1 MAIVKKVEVRKN
13 ASNEY
18 MVNRN
23 QNLLTF
29 NPEGD
34 VIWVNGEAYDY
45 NTLSPIFDKKISV
58 LGYKSADTL
67 NSLVNGMILSNK
79 RIMSSGL
86 GNSILE
92 HGANTFHYQSSW
104 NGNRFNLDSASSNF
118 GSVIRFVSAGNVPYN
133 FIWFLVKGHSNA
145 TINATYSAGRSG
157 SNQFSHS
164 RLYYILVEGDDFSSA
179 SAYVTG
185 EIAGTTSGFTT
196 PGSCVIVPSTVI
208 PVAIDV
214 TNKFIYCHQTCVVS
228 TFTYNSVAYYTVS
241 GGSVIYQ
248 AHTKQ
253 VGMIKIPFTLSED
266 SSLSVGSVAGSAI
279 VNNSAFG
286 GMHSFDNSAT
296 YYMGLN
302 TNGSPMFMTQ
312 CENDVSPTLN
322 YINNTVYANRKSLWT
337 ASKTNLAPKIYFDT
351 LSAGV
356 KTNVVALNLASNDF
370 SGTGSGKTMYRFAPS
385 KFIKSTVSSEVSGNI
400 FYSFSLCFDTSS
412 VPGFIYY
419 RWDKDTPSNTTANL
433 VTIDWGGENYSD
445 HLGFPYPVEFD
456 SYLTEIL
463 CAECFVTYHGNKYY
477 LNVLNHMGND
487 AGVAAVNNTNAR
499 KLVTFE
505 INETNWTSLTF
516 KSSVLVDA
524 FSFMPLN
531 DNNTEICILRAG
543 GCDIYNINN
552 GVWNLAYS
560 ETGSINVVAKDD
572 LDRLWALDV
581 INSDFTNYTTKNQF
595 FGSQVYTDIDVNVR
609 VLLNG
614 LTNTVSVVLND
625 RDISYSGSNIS
636 SSCNVNVY
644 DANGNRVATSVILLL
659 NTQNCVF
666 ASNGSNELI
675 VNTSSSADTVVSLT
689 IIGSGLV
696 SISAGYNV

>member
-1 MAIVKKVEVRKN
+1 MAIVKKVETRKN

-29 NPEGD
+29 NPDGD
-34 VIWVNGEAYDY
+34 IIWVNGEAYDY
-45 NTLSPIFDKKISV
+45 NTLSPIFDKKIGV

-79 RIMSSGL
+79 RMMTSGL
-86 GNSILE
+86 TNSISE
-92 HGANTFHYQSSW
+92 NGGNTFHYQSSW
-104 NGNRFNLDSASSNF
+104 NGNRFNLDSESSNF
-118 GSVIRFVSAGNVPYN
+118 GSVIRFVSDGNVPYN
-133 FIWFLVKGHSNA
+133 FIWFLVKGSSNS
-145 TINATYSAGRSG
+145 TINSSYSSARS
-157 SNQFSHS
+157 SANQFAHS
-164 RLYYILVEGDDFSSA
+164 RLYYILVQGDDFSNA
-179 SAYVTG
+179 GTYVTG

-196 PGSCVIVPSTVI
+196 TPISGAVILPSTVI

-214 TNKFIYCHQTCVVS
+214 TNKFIYCHQTCVITTLS
-228 TFTYNSVAYYTVS
+228 ASYTTASS
-241 GGSVIYQ
+241 GYLYQ
-248 AHTKQ
+248 SFGKQ

-266 SSLSVGSVAGSAI
+266 SVLAVGSVSGNAI

-286 GMHSFDNSAT
+286 SMHSFDNSAT

-312 CENDVSPTLN
+312 CENDVNPGISSVAT
-322 YINNTVYANRKSLWT
+322 TVYNSRKSLWT

-351 LSAGV
+351 LSGGV
-356 KTNVVALNLASNDF
+356 KTNVVALNLSSNQF
-370 SGTGSGKTMYRFAPS
+370 SGNGSGKTMYRFAPS
-385 KFIKSTVSSEVSGNI
+385 KFIKSTVGAEVSGNI

-419 RWDKDTPSNTTANL
+419 KWDKDTPSNTTANL
-433 VTIDWGGENYSD
+433 VTIDWDGENYSD
-445 HLGFPYPVEFD
+445 HLVFPYPTEIF
-456 SYLTEIL
+456 SYLPEII
-463 CAECFVTYHGNKYY
+463 CAECFVTYKYNKYY
-477 LNVLNHMGND
+477 LNVLNHCGND
-487 AGVAAVNNTNAR
+487 EGVAAIANTNAR

-505 INETNWTSLTF
+505 IDQSNWTSVTF
-516 KSSVLVDA
+516 KSSILVDA

-531 DNNTEICILRAG
+531 SDNTEICVLRSG
-543 GCDIYNINN
+543 GCDIYHITN

-560 ETGSINVVAKDD
+560 ESGSITGVAKDD
-572 LDRLWALDV
+572 LNRLWALDV
-581 INSDFTNYTTKNQF
+581 INSDFSSYVTKTQF
-595 FGSQVYTDIDVNVR
+595 FGSEVYSDIDVNVR

-625 RDISYSGSNIS
+625 RDISYAGSNVS
-636 SSCNVNVY
+636 SSCTVNVY
-644 DANGNRVATSVILLL
+644 DENDARVATSVILLL

-666 ASNGSNELI
+666 TSNGSNQLI
-675 VNTSSSADTVVSLT
+675 VNTSSSADTVVGLT
-689 IIGSGLV
+689 ITGSGLV